1 MKRSTLLY
9 LALLALTISTVPN
22 VVSLFA
28 NQHSFFAANG
38 IDCVV
43 CHSDIKSQLDLDNS
57 VNAKHKEAASSHNY
71 TTYLAIGGISYDS
84 ATGNITVAGGAVWN
98 YNGSVWINL
107 SATSQYLNVSLDG
120 NGDGAIGSDEVCLLC
135 HSRSLVGADAHV
147 GTAAVS
153 ACDEDRCHGNRLY
166 KYNDPN
172 LLGIYGNV
180 TAAGYN
186 LSLDN
191 IHSEYYLTMS
201 NQTST
206 YRAPDLFGY
215 THGNVNN
222 SYVSRGYYTCM
233 GCHSD
238 VSAGVSLI
246 LPETYNHSDINEPQ
260 GRYQ

>member
-1 MKRSTLLY
+1 MKRTILLY
-9 LALLALTISTVPN
+9 IAILALTVSMMPN
-22 VVSLFA
+22 VMTVFA
-28 NQHSFFAANG
+28 SQHTFYSSAG
-38 IDCVV
+38 LDCVT
-43 CHSDIKSQLDLDNS
+43 CHSDVKNQLDLDNF
-57 VNAKHKEAASSHNY
+57 VNAKHKEAALSHNY
-71 TTYLAIGGISYDS
+71 TTYLAIGGVSYNRAS
-84 ATGNITVAGGAVWN
+84 RNITVADGAVWTW
-98 YNGSVWINL
+98 NGSFWINS
-107 SATSQYLNVSLDG
+107 SASSQYMNVSLDANS
-120 NGDGAIGSDEVCLLC
+120 NGLIGSDEVCLLC
-135 HSRSLVGADAHV
+135 HSRSLLGA
-147 GTAAVS
+147 GTHAGSAFVS

-191 IHSEYYLTMS
+191 VHQRYYLTMS

-206 YRAPDLFGY
+206 YQDVDLFGY

-222 SYVSRGYYTCM
+222 SYVSRGYYVCL

-238 VSAGVSLI
+238 VSSNITLI
-246 LPETYNHSDINEPQ
+246 LPSTYDHGDINEPK